1 MKDEARSTMKVVA
14 TWLPIIL
21 FLVGVLML
29 VAMARPQPQLQQMSQ
44 GPPIIRGADTTYGNV
59 CYATQQGAIAC
70 VHVPGLSPIYS
81 R

>member
-1 MKDEARSTMKVVA
+1 MKDESVKRTISWM
-14 TWLPIIL
+14 WLGL
-21 FLVGVLML
+21 LLAGVLML